1 MNQSQKTIL
10 AGGLAV
16 VALAAVG
23 FAVFGGK
30 PLPSG
35 KPLAK
40 LPPGFVRESDLE
52 KSVANNGPRPQV
64 EKLPTQVSVVEE
76 FITHDFS
83 RSDIPG
89 VPEKV
94 RNIFKYPPPPER
106 KPEPPPLPPPITL
119 AGLSTQSVFG
129 RTEMTNELVVR
140 ANPLPEGAEV
150 FFDGSPAQGQQRIS
164 QNEIKI
170 TLSPEMTRT
179 PRSITI
185 QVKVP
190 ANPKMYSGNL
200 VFNIVEPPK
209 PDFQYLGYL
218 ADAGGL
224 NPGALIKAGSET
236 KQVQQGEDYGRFR
249 FRKVTAEQIVVDDL
263 QLKGVTHMVAL
274 MGGNPNPG
282 AVGKF

>member
-1 MNQSQKTIL
+1 MNQSQKKIL

-23 FAVFGGK
+23 YAVFGGN

-35 KPLAK
+35 KPISK

-52 KSVANNGPRPQV
+52 KAVSSNAPRPV
-64 EKLPTQVSVVEE
+64 PKMEDTQGSIVADFLSRE
-76 FITHDFS
+76 FGQ
-83 RSDIPG
+83 SDIPG
-89 VPEKV
+89 VPGSV
-94 RNIFKYPPPPER
+94 RNIFQFPPPPEV
-106 KPEPPPLPPPITL
+106 KPPPPQPPPPITL

-150 FFDGSPAQGQQRIS
+150 FFDGSPAPNQKRIS

-170 TLSPEMTRT
+170 TLPPESTRA
-179 PRSITI
+179 PRSISI

-190 ANPKMYSGNL
+190 SDPKMFSGPL
-200 VFNIVEPPK
+200 IFNIVEPPK
-209 PDFQYLGYL
+209 PEFQYLGYL
-218 ADAGGL
+218 ADAGGA
-224 NPGALIKAGSET
+224 NPGALIKMGSDT
-236 KQVQQGEDYGRFR
+236 RQVLQGEDVGRFR
-249 FRKVTAEQIVVDDL
+249 FRKVTAEQIIVDDL
-263 QLKGVTHMVAL
+263 QLKGVTHLVAL

>member
-1 MNQSQKTIL
+1 MNQSQKKIL

-16 VALAAVG
+16 VAVGALG
-23 FAVFGGK
+23 FAIFGGK

-35 KPLAK
+35 KPVSK
-40 LPPGFVRESDLE
+40 LPPGFVRENDLE
-52 KSVANNGPRPQV
+52 KAVANKGPRPV
-64 EKLPTQVSVVEE
+64 PTQEAVLGNVVAD
-76 FITHDFS
+76 FIDHDFS

-89 VPEKV
+89 VPASV
-94 RNIFKYPPPPER
+94 RNIFKYPPP
-106 KPEPPPLPPPITL
+106 KPEPPPIPVPPPPITL

-129 RTEMTNELVVR
+129 RTDMTNELVVR

-150 FFDGSPAQGQQRIS
+150 FFDVSPAPNQRRIS
-164 QNEIKI
+164 QNEIKV
-170 TLSPEMTRT
+170 TLSPDVTRT

-190 ANPKMYSGNL
+190 GDPKLFSGNL

-218 ADAGGL
+218 ADAGGI

-236 KQVQQGEDYGRFR
+236 RQVQQGEDYGRFR
-249 FRKVTAEQIVVDDL
+249 FRKVTSEQIIVDDL
-263 QLKGVTHMVAL
+263 QLKGVSHMVAL
-274 MGGNPNPG
+274 MGANPNPG
-282 AVGKF
+282 TVGKF